1 MYVQIGDTCRFLLS
15 LHIVHY
21 LQVDVDSADIQ
32 KKLGNI
38 NMDFVRK
45 AEKKNK
51 ERANMH
57 RLDGLL
63 SYLVGW
69 RVNELT
75 A

>member
-1 MYVQIGDTCRFLLS
+1 
-15 LHIVHY
+15 
-21 LQVDVDSADIQ
+21 
-32 KKLGNI
+32 
-38 NMDFVRK
+38 MDFVRK

-69 RVNELT
+69 GVMN
-75 A
+75 